1 MNVLFFLTPKSEVA
15 HLHDD
20 WTLRQ
25 GIEKLERSGYTAVPL
40 IDRQGK
46 YIGTVS
52 EGDILLILKKRYD
65 MNLRAA
71 EGVSILAVERKVDIH
86 PVSVDATMEDLVRM
100 AMNQNF
106 VPVIDDNKIFIGIV
120 TRKDIIRFC
129 YERYVE
135 KQQMNVAEE
144 LRGDAG

>member
-15 HLHDD
+15 HLHDH

-52 EGDILLILKKRYD
+52 EGDILRILKKRYD

-135 KQQMNVAEE
+135 KQNEGGPAEK
-144 LRGDAG
+144 GIPKK